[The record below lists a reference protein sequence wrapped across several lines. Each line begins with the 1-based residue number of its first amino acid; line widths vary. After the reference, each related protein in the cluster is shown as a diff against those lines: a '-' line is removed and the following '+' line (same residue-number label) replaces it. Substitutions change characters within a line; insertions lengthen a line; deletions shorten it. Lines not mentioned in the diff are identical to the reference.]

1 MIYVSLNNMA
11 MATALAMEMAMAMAM
26 ELAMEMAMAMA
37 LAMAR
42 YYLKKPPYLGGFI
55 IAGIA

>member
-1 MIYVSLNNMA
+1 MIYIILTHMV
-11 MATALAMEMAMAMAM
+11 
-26 ELAMEMAMAMA
+26 MA

>member
-1 MIYVSLNNMA
+1 MVV
-11 MATALAMEMAMAMAM
+11 AMEMAVALAMA
-26 ELAMEMAMAMA
+26 MAMAMA

>member
-1 MIYVSLNNMA
+1 MPMTMA
-11 MATALAMEMAMAMAM
+11 VAMPMALE
-26 ELAMEMAMAMA
+26 MA

>member
-1 MIYVSLNNMA
+1 MSMAAALPMIMA
-11 MATALAMEMAMAMAM
+11 MV
-26 ELAMEMAMAMA
+26 MA

>member
-1 MIYVSLNNMA
+1 MA
-11 MATALAMEMAMAMAM
+11 MAAALPMIMAMV
-26 ELAMEMAMAMA
+26 MA

-42 YYLKKPPYLGGFI
+42 DYLKKPPYLGGFI

>member
-1 MIYVSLNNMA
+1 
-11 MATALAMEMAMAMAM
+11 MATMAVAIDMALVMAMAMV
-26 ELAMEMAMAMA
+26 MA

>member
-1 MIYVSLNNMA
+1 MA
-11 MATALAMEMAMAMAM
+11 MALGMATAMALAMAMV
-26 ELAMEMAMAMA
+26 MA

>member
-1 MIYVSLNNMA
+1 MA
-11 MATALAMEMAMAMAM
+11 MAVAVAMKMAMAM
-26 ELAMEMAMAMA
+26 EMA

>member
-1 MIYVSLNNMA
+1 MA
-11 MATALAMEMAMAMAM
+11 MAVAMVMK
-26 ELAMEMAMAMA
+26 MAMAMA

>member
-1 MIYVSLNNMA
+1 MA
-11 MATALAMEMAMAMAM
+11 MAATTPMIMAMAMV
-26 ELAMEMAMAMA
+26 

-42 YYLKKPPYLGGFI
+42 DYLKKPPYLGGFI